1 MTDADLRAAPKVL
14 LHDHLDGGLRPQT
27 LLELA
32 DAAGYTGLPADEPQ
46 ALAQWFHDAAAAG
59 SLPRYIATFEHT
71 LAVMQT
77 QEAIARIAAEAVVD
91 LAADQVVYAELRF
104 APSLATRRGL
114 GLDEVVDAMVAGQ
127 RAGEA
132 LAAVDGRSITTGVIL
147 CGMRQADSVVDVA
160 NAAIRHHGDGVVG
173 FDLAGPEEGFP
184 ASAHADALGLLRAA
198 GVPLTLHAGEAA
210 GPASVADALQQ
221 GAVRLGHGVRV
232 IEDPTLTE
240 RLAQQ
245 GVVLEVAPTSNL
257 QTGVATS
264 YADHPFPRLVDAGV
278 RVTVNTDNRLM
289 SGTSVSQEM
298 QHLRDAFGYT
308 TDDFHRFTVDAV
320 RGVFTSDEERRRLLA
335 VVSEGYTAIGSALP

>member
-1 MTDADLRAAPKVL
+1 VTDADLLAAPKVL
-14 LHDHLDGGLRPQT
+14 LHDHLDGGLRSQT

-32 DAAGYTGLPADEPQ
+32 DACGYTGLPADDPDE
-46 ALAQWFHDAAAAG
+46 LAGWFQAAADAG

-77 QEAIARIAAEAVVD
+77 QEAIARVAAEAVVD
-91 LAADQVVYAELRF
+91 LAADHVIYAELRF

-132 LAAVDGRSITTGVIL
+132 LAAVDGRSISTGVIL

-160 NAAIRHHGDGVVG
+160 KAAIRHHGGGVVG
-173 FDLAGPEEGFP
+173 FDLAGPEKGFP

-232 IEDPTLTE
+232 IEDPTLTQ

-264 YADHPFPRLVDAGV
+264 YRDHPFRRLADAGV

-289 SGTSVSQEM
+289 SGTSASQEM

-308 TDDFHRFTVDAV
+308 AEDFRQFTLNAV
-320 RGVFTSDEERRRLLA
+320 RGAFTSDEQRRRLAAGVADL
-335 VVSEGYTAIGSALP
+335 GND